1 MNLEIHRLQI
11 RRNLSS
17 SELDFGRTFYSS
29 PFCLLP
35 CSSNHLSTFS
45 RTNTPTTTA
54 MPSALPSPASKIT
67 KFTNC
72 RLLKGEFLVT
82 QDLWV
87 SSSTGKIIHSQEAF
101 YSQLC
106 VPDETID
113 LGGRIISPGF
123 IDVQLNGA
131 FGFDFSSIPETGD
144 PNSYGKQF
152 RQANRLLVK
161 TGVTS
166 YLPTITSSRPE
177 VYHHVSTIYGLRH

>member
-1 MNLEIHRLQI
+1 
-11 RRNLSS
+11 
-17 SELDFGRTFYSS
+17 
-29 PFCLLP
+29 
-35 CSSNHLSTFS
+35 
-45 RTNTPTTTA
+45 
-54 MPSALPSPASKIT
+54 MPSALLLSTSKVT

-72 RLLKGEFLVT
+72 RILKGESLVT

-87 SSSTGKIIHSQEAF
+87 SSSTGKIIQSQEAF

-123 IDVQLNGA
+123 IDAQLNGA
-131 FGFDFSSIPETGD
+131 FGFDFASIPEDGD
-144 PNSYGKQF
+144 PNTYGKEF
-152 RQANRLLVK
+152 KRINNLLIK

-177 VYHHVSTIYGLRH
+177 VYHHVSTLQLVSSYPC